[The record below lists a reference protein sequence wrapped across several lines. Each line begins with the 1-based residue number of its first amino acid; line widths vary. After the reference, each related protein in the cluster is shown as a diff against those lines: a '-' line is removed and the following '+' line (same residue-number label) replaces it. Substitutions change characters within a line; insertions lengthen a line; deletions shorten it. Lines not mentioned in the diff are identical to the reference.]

1 MDITDITTLRLY
13 AKTNANKYIILKGS
27 RESFRMRQ
35 RCRLSDNSKVKPL
48 KFVSYQ
54 TVMKDSCK
62 LVGEYDFNT
71 RSKL

>member
-1 MDITDITTLRLY
+1 MNLTLY
-13 AKTNANKYIILKGS
+13 AKTDSNKYIILKGS

-35 RCRLSDNSKVKPL
+35 RCRLSDSSRVNPL

-54 TVMKDSCK
+54 TMMKQSHK
-62 LVGEYDFNT
+62 LVGECEFNT